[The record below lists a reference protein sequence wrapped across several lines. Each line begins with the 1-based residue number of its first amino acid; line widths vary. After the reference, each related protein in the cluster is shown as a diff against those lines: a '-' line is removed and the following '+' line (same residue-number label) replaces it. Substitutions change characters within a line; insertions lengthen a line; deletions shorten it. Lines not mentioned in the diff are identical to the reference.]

1 MQAKTY
7 YTDTAYFTATR
18 GCKPITEYRVTYNTM
33 YLFQL
38 SLVVLLL
45 AAAAPVQAQFRSE
58 MRTADRAYELK
69 AYNTAIESYKKALA
83 RRPTDVEA
91 LSRIADS
98 YRMLNQIAT
107 AHGYYQKA
115 IREKKVTGQ
124 TILEHAHVLKSL
136 SRYDEAKQFYKLY
149 ARDYDAVVG
158 NHYAQSCDFA
168 NAQANQDAGFT
179 VQSVSSNSPVA
190 DFGPSMPSPN
200 QLVFNSARTA
210 AGNFDGQAK
219 NKPYVAAIGLD
230 GGLQQAYELQN
241 GYTENAGNVGP
252 VSYAPD
258 GRQVIFTRNNFV
270 SGTRMVPEAGINM
283 SLMIADVNQ
292 NGQWINARPLPFNGT
307 DYSTGYGTFSTDGNA
322 IYFASDRPE
331 GFGGYDIYRASRQG
345 QTWEAVPENLGT
357 VVNSVGNEITPYF
370 DGASLFFSSDWHH
383 GMGAYDVFRAE
394 MANSR
399 PTTLYHM
406 GNGINS
412 DRDDIGFIFDPVSS
426 KGYVVSNRIG
436 GSGQEDIYRVAR
448 AAANPVLLVQS
459 AQDGTF
465 LPGAAVDFT
474 ACGGQTYAT
483 DAGGRYVLQ
492 PLAGLNC
499 DITIS
504 AAGYQSV
511 RIPVQGL
518 RPDDQ
523 NIVRISLTPAGGGPF
538 PVTDNGNTLA
548 PGTFRGIVTD
558 GQTGAAIVQANVQIV
573 QRTTGASVN
582 VLTDANGAY
591 IVALEPY
598 NTYDVVVSAPGY
610 ETARFPITNNDGN
623 DPNILGNM
631 TLIPGGGG
639 SSTDVAPV
647 EISNGFAIQLASLSK
662 QPDLSKFSNVESL
675 GRVYDVNTGGAY
687 KVRVG
692 VFATKAEAAAAAASA
707 KGMGYKGAFVVAD
720 SGMSAAGGSTTAPP
734 STTPPTSGV
743 DYSDFRVQIGAYGKP
758 ENFDREQAAAL
769 GRLETATRGNL
780 TLFRVGGLST
790 LEQARQVQAQ
800 AKSLGYDG
808 AFILQRVNGEFVK
821 VR

>member
-1 MQAKTY
+1 MK
-7 YTDTAYFTATR
+7 
-18 GCKPITEYRVTYNTM
+18 

-83 RRPTDVEA
+83 RRPSDVEA

-98 YRMLNQIAT
+98 YRMLNQVAT

-115 IREKKVTGQ
+115 VREKKVTGQ

-136 SRYDEAKQFYKLY
+136 SRYDEAKQFYLLY
-149 ARDYDAVVG
+149 ARDYDPVVG

-168 NAQANQDAGFT
+168 NAQSNQDAGFT
-179 VQSVSSNSPVA
+179 VQSVNSNSPVA
-190 DFGPSMPSPN
+190 DFGPSKPSPN

-230 GGLQQAYELQN
+230 GALQQAYELQN
-241 GYTENAGNVGP
+241 GYTETAGNVGP

-270 SGTRMVPEAGINM
+270 AGTRMIPEAGISM

-307 DYSTGYGTFSTDGNA
+307 DYSTGYGTFSSDGNA
-322 IYFASDRPE
+322 IYFSSDRPE

-357 VVNSVGNEITPYF
+357 VVNSVGHEITPYF
-370 DGASLFFSSDWHH
+370 DGASLFFSSNWHH

-394 MANSR
+394 MANNR

-412 DRDDIGFIFDPVSS
+412 DRDDIGFLFDPVSS

-504 AAGYQSV
+504 ATGYQPV
-511 RIPVQGL
+511 RIPVQSL

-523 NIVRISLTPAGGGPF
+523 NIVRISLTPMGGGPLNN
-538 PVTDNGNTLA
+538 TGSGNPLP

-558 GQTGAAIVQANVQIV
+558 GQTGAAIARANVQIV
-573 QRTTGASVN
+573 QRTTGASAN
-582 VLTDANGAY
+582 VLTDVNGAY
-591 IVALEPY
+591 TVALEPY

-610 ETARFPITNNDGN
+610 ETARFPVTNNDGN

-631 TLIPGGGG
+631 TLIPGGGAPP
-639 SSTDVAPV
+639 STTPT
-647 EISNGFAIQLASLSK
+647 EISNGFAVQLASLSK
-662 QPDLSKFSNVESL
+662 QPDLGKFSNVGSL

-687 KVRVG
+687 KVRIG
-692 VFATKAEAAAAAASA
+692 VFATKAEASAAAASA
-707 KGMGYKGAFVVAD
+707 KGMGYSGAFVVAD
-720 SGMSAAGGSTTAPP
+720 GGTSATGTTSGGANTAPP
-734 STTPPTSGV
+734 STTTNNPPPTSGI
-743 DYSDFRVQIGAYGKP
+743 DYSDFRVQIGAFGKP
-758 ENFDREQAAAL
+758 ENFDREKASAL

-780 TLFRVGGLST
+780 TLFRIGGLST
-790 LEQARQVQAQ
+790 LAQARQVQTQ
-800 AKSLGYDG
+800 AKSLGYTG
-808 AFILQRVNGEFVK
+808 AFVLQRVNGEFVK